1 MDGMLKDEWL
11 EDTDGRWYRFDWEGY
26 MLHDITS
33 RDGFTFGADGALLYG
48 GRIYNGADA
57 SYAVPENS
65 ASGSGP
71 DSGSVSVTDGFIFPD
86 SSTKLLTF
94 NDLRGKTE
102 WECRIARNEIYARH
116 GRMFR
121 SAELQ
126 DYFNSCDWYHGT
138 VPPDAF
144 RDETMLSKTERDNIK
159 TIEQYE
165 KTL

>member
-1 MDGMLKDEWL
+1 M
-11 EDTDGRWYRFDWEGY
+11 F
-26 MLHDITS
+26 
-33 RDGFTFGADGALLYG
+33 
-48 GRIYNGADA
+48 
-57 SYAVPENS
+57 
-65 ASGSGP
+65 
-71 DSGSVSVTDGFIFPD
+71 
-86 SSTKLLTF
+86 
-94 NDLRGKTE
+94 
-102 WECRIARNEIYARH
+102 YARH